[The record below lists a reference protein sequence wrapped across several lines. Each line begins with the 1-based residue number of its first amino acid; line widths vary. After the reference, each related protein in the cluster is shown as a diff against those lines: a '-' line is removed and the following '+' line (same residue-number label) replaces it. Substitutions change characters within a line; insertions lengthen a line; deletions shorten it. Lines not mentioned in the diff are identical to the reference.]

1 MSNNQNRPI
10 SPYRGGVFQNLTMQ
24 IKLVLRL
31 MGDPRVSPFLKLIPI
46 GSVVYFII
54 PDIAPGPIDDAA
66 VIGLG
71 LYLFVELCPP
81 DVVEEHKAELQRTIP
96 GEWHDPQEGSQQEEE
111 VIDAEFREE
120 K

>member
-1 MSNNQNRPI
+1 MPDNQNRPI

-31 MGDPRVSPFLKLIPI
+31 LGDPRVSPFVKLIPI
-46 GSVVYFII
+46 GSLLYFLI

-66 VIGLG
+66 IIGLG

-96 GEWHDPQEGSQQEEE
+96 GEWSDPQGDSQEEE
-111 VIDAEFREE
+111 VIEAEFREE
-120 K
+120 P